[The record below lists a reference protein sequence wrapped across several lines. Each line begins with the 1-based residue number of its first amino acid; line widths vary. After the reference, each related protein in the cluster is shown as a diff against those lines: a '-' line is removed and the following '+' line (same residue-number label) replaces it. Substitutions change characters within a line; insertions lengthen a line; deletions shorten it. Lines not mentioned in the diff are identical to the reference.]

1 MVGKTWMM
9 IITNSQW
16 IASLKKMGDKT
27 IASDVYEF
35 MNNITNDL
43 ITFLKTGYLV
53 YSYLVILQI
62 LKTVLWPSPFTYLS
76 GLKKN

>member
-1 MVGKTWMM
+1 MVGKTLMM
-9 IITNSQW
+9 IMTNNQW
-16 IASLKKMGDKT
+16 IASLKKMEDKT
-27 IASDVYEF
+27 IASDDCEF

-62 LKTVLWPSPFTYLS
+62 LKTVLWPRSFTYLS

>member
-1 MVGKTWMM
+1 
-9 IITNSQW
+9 
-16 IASLKKMGDKT
+16 MGDKT

-43 ITFLKTGYLV
+43 IIFLKTGYLV

-62 LKTVLWPSPFTYLS
+62 LKTVL
-76 GLKKN
+76 

>member
-1 MVGKTWMM
+1 
-9 IITNSQW
+9 
-16 IASLKKMGDKT
+16 MGDKT

-62 LKTVLWPSPFTYLS
+62 LKTVL
-76 GLKKN
+76 

>member
-1 MVGKTWMM
+1 MVGKTLMM
-9 IITNSQW
+9 IITNNQW
-16 IASLKKMGDKT
+16 IASLKKMEDKT
-27 IASDVYEF
+27 IASDDCEF

-62 LKTVLWPSPFTYLS
+62 LKTVLWPRSFTYLS